1 MKNRLKRRNFS
12 TNRCYLYIYLNYSK
26 LLTLKSLLPMR
37 VKTLLYMSMFFL
49 FICPAFSQINING
62 KILDEK
68 NQPISGA
75 SILIRSTKL
84 GTTTGADGTFSL
96 SAKPGVKLLVTAVG
110 YDAYEVIAGKSMA
123 IRLNLDTKLLND
135 VVVTGVGVA
144 TSKRKVSIDVASV
157 NTKDFAKSAT
167 GSIEQALTGQIAGAQ
182 IQQNGGT
189 PGSGFNIILRGINSL
204 GNSNPI
210 ILVDGVQVLDLTT
223 LDPSNVE
230 RVEVVKGAAGGTMYG
245 AQGANGVIQVFTK
258 KGSLNGKLNISAT
271 SKVSIDNILQGNN
284 ILAQKHHYTTDAN
297 GNILNSSGNIIARD
311 ATGAWADPAVP
322 DPSSNPAAVNDK
334 TYNIPTFNHV
344 NQAFRQALTN
354 NHSISLSGGGNNVD
368 YAFTIS
374 RLDQEDVFSNKYTR
388 NNISANLGFQLF
400 KGFTFRTSTQAIV
413 GSNNL
418 LNGNRFA
425 VLNSY
430 PWVDLNWRDSAG
442 HRAIKTSA
450 ASNQNNSLSEQ
461 EWHQTTN
468 QSLSIVQNFNFN
480 YKINRFVELDFKY
493 GINYNTKDGSNI
505 YTNQSGALQPSVHW
519 GTDRQGNITNS
530 TSKDT
535 YKNALSTLYLK
546 TDFQKDFHS
555 KLPIRTITQVSYDWR
570 SDNFNSYYAQG
581 VQLPVYPPI
590 NINVAQIKTAGD
602 YTSAFTTFGVLV
614 NQTID
619 YANLFGISAGVRSD
633 YSSEF
638 GAGSKPFTFPRAA
651 VYFRPSELIGHS
663 FITDW
668 KVRAAYGEAGIQPD
682 RYQRQVTFD
691 VRPLG
696 SSVALSLPNIASNS
710 NLRVQVSKEL
720 EVGTDIA
727 FNLFSGN
734 WLHKANF
741 TGTYWKRSSNDIIQQ
756 ANVSASSGFSNRVDN
771 LTSISSKGIDL
782 SLDANMYNSPN
793 VVWNMGLRV
802 GFAKSKVDKISN
814 GLDIIIGDFALK
826 QGQNLGIFY
835 GQTPLHSLNQL
846 KADGKTPYI
855 IPDNQ
860 QYYTLVN
867 GNVIDTRTN
876 GVILTAANDLS
887 VIGNAYPDFTA
898 SMFNNVTLF
907 KKLTISFQFDWIHGN
922 NIYNQ
927 TKQWIYSPAGG
938 SGGAGGVSADFDKQV
953 TINGKT
959 GAFVNYYQSL
969 YNLVK
974 PTSWFVED
982 GSFVRLRDVSVTYD
996 LTDNLH
1002 IKWLKKLSI
1011 TASGRNLLTFTKYTG
1026 MDPENTTAVDSQGN
1040 AITGIGISKGVD
1052 NFGVPNL
1059 RSYQLGINIG
1069 F

>member
-1 MKNRLKRRNFS
+1 MS
-12 TNRCYLYIYLNYSK
+12 
-26 LLTLKSLLPMR
+26 
-37 VKTLLYMSMFFL
+37 VKKLLYMSILFL
-49 FICPAFSQINING
+49 LISPAFAQINIKG
-62 KILDEK
+62 KVSDEK
-68 NQPISGA
+68 NDPLSGA
-75 SILIRSTKL
+75 SILIKSTKK
-84 GTTTGADGTFSL
+84 GTTSGLDGSFTL
-96 SAKPGVKLLVTAVG
+96 SAQRGTKLIVTAIG
-110 YDAYEVIAGKSMA
+110 YEPYEIAAG
-123 IRLNLDTKLLND
+123 LNMSIKLNIDTKLLND
-135 VVVTGVGVA
+135 VVITGVGVA
-144 TSKRKVSIDVASV
+144 TSKKRVAIDVASV

-204 GNSNPI
+204 GSSNPL

-223 LDPSNVE
+223 LDPANVE
-230 RVEVVKGAAGGTMYG
+230 RVEVVKGAAGGTLYG

-258 KGSLNGKLNISAT
+258 KGAVNGKLSISAS

-284 ILAQKHHYTTDAN
+284 ILAKNHHYTTDAN
-297 GNILNSSGNIIARD
+297 GNILNSSGNIISRD

-322 DPSSNPAAVNDK
+322 DPGTNPGTVNNK
-334 TYNIPTFNHV
+334 TYSIPTFNHI
-344 NQAFRQALTN
+344 NQAFRQALTT
-354 NHSISLSGGGNNVD
+354 NHSINLTGGGNNID

-425 VLNSY
+425 VLNAY
-430 PWVDLNWRDSAG
+430 PWVDLNWKDSTG

-468 QSLSIVQNFNFN
+468 QSLNIVQNFNLN
-480 YKINRFVELDFKY
+480 YKINRFIEADFKY
-493 GINYNTKDGSNI
+493 GINYSTRNGSDI
-505 YTNQSGALQPSVHW
+505 YQNQTSALQSSLHW
-519 GTDRQGNITNS
+519 GTDRQGSIRNS
-530 TSKDT
+530 TSSQT
-535 YKNALSTLYLK
+535 YKNALSTVYLK

-555 KLPIRTITQVSYDWR
+555 KIPIRTVTQVSYDWR
-570 SDNFNSYYAQG
+570 SDNYSSYYAQG
-581 VQLPVYPPI
+581 VQLPVYPPT

-602 YTSAFTTFGVLV
+602 NNNAFTTFGVLV

-638 GAGSKPFTFPRAA
+638 GAGSKPFTFPRAS
-651 VYFRPSELIGHS
+651 VYFRPSELMGTT

-668 KVRAAYGEAGIQPD
+668 KLRAAYGEAGIQPD

-691 VRPLG
+691 VMPLG
-696 SSVALSLPNIASNS
+696 SSVALSLPNVASNS
-710 NLRVQVSKEL
+710 NLRVQVSKEF
-720 EVGTDIA
+720 ETGTDIS

-734 WLHKANF
+734 WLHKATF
-741 TGTYWKRSSNDIIQQ
+741 SGTYWKRTSSDIIQQ

-771 LTSISSKGIDL
+771 LTTISSKGIDL
-782 SLDANMYNSPN
+782 SLDANVYNSPN
-793 VVWNMGLRV
+793 VIWNLGLRL
-802 GFAKSKVDKISN
+802 GFANSKVDKISN
-814 GLDIIIGDFALK
+814 GLDIILGDFALR
-826 QGQNLGIFY
+826 QGQSLGIFY
-835 GQTPLHSLNQL
+835 GQSPLHSITQL
-846 KADGKTPYI
+846 KIDGKTPYI
-855 IPDNQ
+855 TPANQ
-860 QYYTLVN
+860 QFYTLVN
-867 GNVIDTRTN
+867 GSVIDTRTN
-876 GVILTAANDLS
+876 GVVLTAANDLS

-922 NIYNQ
+922 SIYNQ
-927 TKQWIYSPAGG
+927 TKQWLYSPAGG
-938 SGGAGGVSADFDKQV
+938 SGGSGGVSADFDKEI
-953 TINGKT
+953 TINSKT

-974 PTSWFVED
+974 PTSTFVED
-982 GSFVRLRDVSVTYD
+982 GSFVRLRDVSLTYD
-996 LTDNLH
+996 LTEKLR
-1002 IKWLKKLSI
+1002 IKWLKRLAV
-1011 TASGRNLLTFTKYTG
+1011 TASARNVFTITKYTG
-1026 MDPENTTAVDSQGN
+1026 LDPENTTAVDSQGN
-1040 AITGIGISKGVD
+1040 ALKGIGVSKGID
-1052 NFGVPNL
+1052 YFGVPNL
-1059 RSYQLGINIG
+1059 KSYQFGINIG